1 MPSHEHPRSRRHPVR
16 PLTTAE
22 AAAIRALGLQWRDEW
37 RADFAARNGATNGHA
52 IDTQAPRPRKPAKD
66 GAAQF
71 AAAVARDAFGRFYWN
86 QTQQEALANSL
97 RNGRPK
103 RPGRGSKPR

>member
-1 MPSHEHPRSRRHPVR
+1 MPSHEHKRSRRQPVR
-16 PLTTAE
+16 PLTPAE

-37 RADFAARNGATNGHA
+37 RAEVAAGADAANGHV
-52 IDTQAPRPRKPAKD
+52 IGTPAPRPRKPAKD

-86 QTQQEALANSL
+86 QTQQDALANSL

-103 RPGRGSKPR
+103 KSGRGSKAR

>member
-16 PLTTAE
+16 PLTPAE
-22 AAAIRALGLQWRDEW
+22 AAAIRALGLQWRDDW
-37 RADFAARNGATNGHA
+37 RAEIAARNGATSGHA
-52 IDTQAPRPRKPAKD
+52 IGASAPRPRKPAKD
-66 GAAQF
+66 AAAQF
-71 AAAVARDAFGRFYWN
+71 AAAVARDEFGRFYWN

-103 RPGRGSKPR
+103 RPGHGPKRK

>member
-16 PLTTAE
+16 PLTAAE
-22 AAAIRALGLQWRDEW
+22 AAAIRALGLQWRDDW
-37 RADFAARNGATNGHA
+37 RAEIAAGADAANGHA
-52 IDTQAPRPRKPAKD
+52 IGTPAPRPHKPTKD

-97 RNGRPK
+97 RNGRTK
-103 RPGRGSKPR
+103 RPGRGSEPR

>member
-1 MPSHEHPRSRRHPVR
+1 MPSHQHPRPRRHPAR
-16 PLTTAE
+16 PLTPAE
-22 AAAIRALGLQWRDEW
+22 AAAIRALGLQWRDAW
-37 RADFAARNGATNGHA
+37 RAEIAAGADAANGHA
-52 IDTQAPRPRKPAKD
+52 IGTPAPRPRKPAKD

-86 QTQQEALANSL
+86 QTQQDALANSL

-103 RPGRGSKPR
+103 RPRQGSKSK